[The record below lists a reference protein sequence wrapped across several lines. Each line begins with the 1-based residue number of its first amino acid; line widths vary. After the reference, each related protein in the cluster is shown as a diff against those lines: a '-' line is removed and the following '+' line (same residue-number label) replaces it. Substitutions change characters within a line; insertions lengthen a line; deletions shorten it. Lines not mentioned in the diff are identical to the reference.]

1 MTPLTNQEGQEETRA
16 VKEMGPGET
25 HLFSEMSEDMGTW
38 TAVRKISHI
47 K

>member
-1 MTPLTNQEGQEETRA
+1 MLQEGQEEHR
-16 VKEMGPGET
+16 VEKELGAGET

-38 TAVRKISHI
+38 TAVRKITHI